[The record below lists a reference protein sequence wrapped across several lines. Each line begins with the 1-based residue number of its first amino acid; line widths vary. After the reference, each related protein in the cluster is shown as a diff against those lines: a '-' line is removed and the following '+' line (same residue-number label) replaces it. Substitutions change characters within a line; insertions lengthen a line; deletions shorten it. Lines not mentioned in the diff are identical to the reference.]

1 MSPTGSLPSPIR
13 QKPSPSKSFIWT
25 CLTYAP
31 KFLMVSSGCSPALK
45 KVEYISQR
53 AAKLSLAKLS
63 RSSRSTAVLLNAPEV
78 SITSV
83 TPAFSA
89 FGKTAVINF
98 FAVSLSHS
106 ADFMR
111 IFGMCRSLAILM
123 QLSVSA
129 IAASSLISE
138 ITSIHGSSSFIS

>member
-1 MSPTGSLPSPIR
+1 
-13 QKPSPSKSFIWT
+13 
-25 CLTYAP
+25 
-31 KFLMVSSGCSPALK
+31 MVSSGCSLALK
-45 KVEYISQR
+45 NVEYISQR

-63 RSSRSTAVLLNAPEV
+63 SSSLSAAVLQNAPEV

-89 FGKTAVINF
+89 CGKTAVINF

-111 IFGMCRSLAILM
+111 IFGICSSSAILM
-123 QLSVSA
+123 QFSVSA

-138 ITSIHGSSSFIS
+138 ITSIHGNSSFIS